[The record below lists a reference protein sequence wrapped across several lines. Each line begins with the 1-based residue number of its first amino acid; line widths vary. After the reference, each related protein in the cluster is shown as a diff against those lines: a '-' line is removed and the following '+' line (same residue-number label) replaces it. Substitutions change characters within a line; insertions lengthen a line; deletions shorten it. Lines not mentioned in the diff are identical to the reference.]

1 MNKLS
6 LSLPSPVNFLALSQH
21 NLTDFCPFFGES
33 LEDHLLID
41 IMCSKFTFS
50 QITSTWLATVFQ
62 VNTPSLKHF
71 RHACTLLNP
80 VLQPVDSPY
89 LPKSSPAQMSLFLE
103 KVYIYSPSFL
113 SLIVSC
119 LQEGHLPRTGELYA
133 RDKRLYKYLK
143 INILQLTLS
152 AELKRKI
159 S

>member
-1 MNKLS
+1 
-6 LSLPSPVNFLALSQH
+6 
-21 NLTDFCPFFGES
+21 
-33 LEDHLLID
+33 
-41 IMCSKFTFS
+41 
-50 QITSTWLATVFQ
+50 
-62 VNTPSLKHF
+62 
-71 RHACTLLNP
+71 
-80 VLQPVDSPY
+80 
-89 LPKSSPAQMSLFLE
+89 MSLFLE

-159 S
+159 SWSFQYLQKKLTDKIQQAQ